1 MGLFEIG
8 RNVVLPELSEVFHS
22 LEGLFGLV
30 LVSLEDKEEPLV
42 VKEFSIVL
50 NFMFGDVVIEFLHFF
65 EFVLIVLNLTV
76 VKEPGSFFAGFCF
89 LFLFYLLVLSLLD
102 GKNRYALGSKES
114 SWIAL
119 FAYILYFEYLKSY
132 I

>member
-1 MGLFEIG
+1 
-8 RNVVLPELSEVFHS
+8 LPELSERFHG
-22 LEGLFGLV
+22 LERLFRLV

-50 NFMFGDVVIEFLHFF
+50 DFMFGDVVIEFLHFF
-65 EFVLIVLNLTV
+65 EFVLIVLNLAV

-89 LFLFYLLVLSLLD
+89 LFLFYLLVLGLLD
-102 GKNRYALGSKES
+102 GKNRYARGSNES
-114 SWIAL
+114 SWMAL
-119 FAYILYFEYLKSY
+119 FGYIVFLN